1 MTTSSILQ
9 DMLRENT
16 GVAMCDS
23 GGEPRYDA
31 NGNYLGSH
39 YGYGRNY
46 EMNGSVDFENTYPV
60 TLTFRHGHIEFTH
73 NIYHWLKDRCDY
85 SEILDNLFNTFA
97 EENHDKGWL
106 ELMEEFPEYL
116 GTLTDDDG
124 NPLYGEFGGI
134 YGEGR
139 PFSVNTYNEKSMLSQ
154 VVQFE
159 YFSGNSGEFIAL
171 QIHGGA
177 DVRGGYTKP
186 RLFSVGNLSEL
197 DIFDYARGEIFCTG
211 ENHLPDALAIKEK
224 RQSEID
230 FDGRHYWSTDDGYH
244 WYQDATCGAG
254 YIQLETY
261 EVRNLEEDDAWEP
274 GVLCVIDGVGY
285 CPICGAKLAG
295 R

>member
-1 MTTSSILQ
+1 
-9 DMLRENT
+9 MLRENT

-23 GGEPRYDA
+23 GGEPRYDT
-31 NGNYLGSH
+31 NGNYIGSQ

-46 EMNGSVDFENTYPV
+46 EFNRNVDFENLSPV
-60 TLTFRHGHIEFTH
+60 TLSFAHGIEFTH
-73 NIYHWLKDRCDY
+73 NIYHWLKDRCEY
-85 SEILDNLFNTFA
+85 SETFDNLFAKFS
-97 EENHDKGWL
+97 EGSDKGWL
-106 ELMEEFPEYL
+106 ELMEAFPEHL
-116 GTLTDDDG
+116 ATLTDEED

-134 YGEGR
+134 YGEGK
-139 PFSVNTYNEKSMLSQ
+139 PISVNTYNEASLLSQ
-154 VVQFE
+154 VVQFL

-177 DVRGGYTKP
+177 DVRGGYTSP
-186 RLFSVGNLSEL
+186 RIFSVGNLSEL
-197 DIFDYARGEIFCTG
+197 DIFDYAKGEIFCTG
-211 ENHLPDALAIKEK
+211 EN
-224 RQSEID
+224 
-230 FDGRHYWSTDDGYH
+230 RHYWSTDDGYH